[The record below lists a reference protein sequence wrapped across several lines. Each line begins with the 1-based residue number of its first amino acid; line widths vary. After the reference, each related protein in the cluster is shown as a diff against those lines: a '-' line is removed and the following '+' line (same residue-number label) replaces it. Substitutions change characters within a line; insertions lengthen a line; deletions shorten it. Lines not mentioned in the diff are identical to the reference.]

1 MIKTLLI
8 TGGTGFV
15 GKGLVKLLL
24 KKGYQINLLVRE
36 EPDAKQDPNLRTFK
50 WDVYKGEIDQ
60 NCIENVDAIIHLA
73 GEEIAAK
80 RWTDERKK
88 QIVGSRTQSIRMIY
102 DLLRKTK
109 NQVNHIIS
117 ASAVGYYG
125 DRASEFLTEESLPSK
140 DFLAE
145 TCIAWEEAVD
155 EGHKLGLRVVKLR
168 SGIILAKNGGVLPQ
182 MNKPMQFGFGVIP
195 GSGDQWLS
203 WIHYLD
209 ALNVY
214 AYALENESLK
224 GAYNMV
230 APGAVTLEEMMRSM
244 ASAMDKTPIFVHTPE
259 FALKIAIGEMSIM
272 ALASTKVSSAKL
284 VNSGYN
290 FKYPVIMEAME
301 EIYRNEESIE
311 LT

>member
-1 MIKTLLI
+1 MTKTILI

-24 KKGYQINLLVRE
+24 KKGYLINLLVRDMHE
-36 EPDAKQDPNLRTFK
+36 GMEAPNLRMFK
-50 WDVYKGEIDQ
+50 WDVYKGEIDHS
-60 NCIENVDAIIHLA
+60 CIENADAIIHLA
-73 GEEIAAK
+73 GEDIAAK

-88 QIVGSRTQSIRMIY
+88 QIVDSRTQSIRMIY
-102 DLLRKTK
+102 DLLRKNK

-125 DRASEFLTEESLPSK
+125 DRANELLTEESLPSK

-155 EGHKLGLRVVKLR
+155 EGHKLGLRIAKLR

-195 GSGDQWLS
+195 GSGEQWVP

-224 GAYNMV
+224 GVYNMV
-230 APGAVTLEEMMRSM
+230 APGAVTLEEMMRNM
-244 ASAMDKTPIFVHTPE
+244 ATAMNKTPVFVHTPE
-259 FALKIAIGEMSIM
+259 FALKVAIGEMSLM
-272 ALASTKVSSAKL
+272 ALESTRVSSEKL
-284 VNSGYN
+284 VNSGYK
-290 FKYPVIMEAME
+290 FKYPSINEAME
-301 EIYRNEESIE
+301 EIYKDTESK
-311 LT
+311 L